1 MPDGQDGMLSWA
13 PPLVRAAKLEICV
26 VTRSCPQEGHATPST
41 SALRRTSFSNLLPQ
55 SSHRY
60 SKIGIFHRYS
70 INPDSLDAGMQ
81 RRAQPR
87 FQPDQRQ

>member
-13 PPLVRAAKLEICV
+13 PALVRAAKLETCV
-26 VTRSCPQEGHATPST
+26 VTRSCPQEGHSTPFA

-60 SKIGIFHRYS
+60 SKMGMIPYS
-70 INPDSLDAGMQ
+70 IN
-81 RRAQPR
+81 RIH
-87 FQPDQRQ
+87 